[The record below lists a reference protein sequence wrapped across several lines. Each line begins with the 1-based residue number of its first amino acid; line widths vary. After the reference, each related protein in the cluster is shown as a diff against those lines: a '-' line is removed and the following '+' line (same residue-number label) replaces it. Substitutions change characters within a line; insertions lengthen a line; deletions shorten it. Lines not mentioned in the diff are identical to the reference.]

1 LKELLQEILDFCLSG
16 VFPNITVALPIF
28 VSFPAPVSLG
38 ERIFSVLKHVKLCEI
53 FSGNQPRQ
61 CSIENQRFGD
71 NSVFVIRV

>member
-1 LKELLQEILDFCLSG
+1 LKELLQEILDFWLSG
-16 VFPNITVALPIF
+16 VFPNITVALPTF
-28 VSFPAPVSLG
+28 VSFSAPVALG
-38 ERIFSVLKHVKLCEI
+38 ERIFSGLKHVKFCDI